1 MKKRPKIST
10 YLLLAITL
18 SIMTSSCKKSE
29 ENDPNAVKDI
39 DGNTYTI
46 ITIGTQQWLK
56 ENLKTTKYNDGTPVP
71 LVTDN
76 TAWAALSTPG
86 YCWYD
91 NNASQNK
98 DAYGALY
105 NWYAA
110 TTGKLCPTG
119 WHVPGEAD
127 WIELENN
134 LGGWEVAGGKMKE
147 QGTTYWNTPNTDAT
161 NSSNFSGRGNG
172 QRNNDGTF
180 GYMKEYGE
188 YWSTAEGAIYNAKT
202 RGMAN
207 NSGGLFGTGSSYRD
221 KICGLAI
228 RCIKD

>member
-18 SIMTSSCKKSE
+18 SIMTSSCKNSE

-56 ENLKTTKYNDGTPVP
+56 DNLRTTKFNDGTPVP

-76 TAWAALSTPG
+76 AVWEALGTAG
-86 YCWYD
+86 YCWFE
-91 NNASQNK
+91 NNSSQNK
-98 DAYGALY
+98 DPYGALY

-110 TTGKLCPTG
+110 STGKLCPTG
-119 WHVPGEAD
+119 WHVPDEAD
-127 WIELENN
+127 WIELENH
-134 LGGWEVAGGKMKE
+134 LGGSGVAGGKMKE
-147 QGTTYWNTPNTDAT
+147 QGTTYWNAPNTGAT
-161 NSSNFSGRGNG
+161 NSSNFSGRGQG
-172 QRNNDGTF
+172 QRNTDGTF

-188 YWSTAEGAIYNAKT
+188 YWSTTEGAIYNAKT
-202 RGMAN
+202 RGMDS
-207 NSGGLFGTGSSYRD
+207 NSEYLYGFGSAKD
-221 KICGLAI
+221 KICGLAV